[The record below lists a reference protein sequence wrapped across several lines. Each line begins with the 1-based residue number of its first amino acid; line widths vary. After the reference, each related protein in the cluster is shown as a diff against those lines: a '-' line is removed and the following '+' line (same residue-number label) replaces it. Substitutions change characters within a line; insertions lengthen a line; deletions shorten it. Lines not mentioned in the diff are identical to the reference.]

1 MKTFGLIVFLG
12 LSAFGDSVPR
22 PYTWLDAENFQLCA
36 RCTKDGNS
44 VLIIGV
50 EQDGITPVV
59 CIPCHR
65 LRRYTGEFLGSYALS
80 INMCFDPHVTNHLW
94 SIDRINC
101 NDSKSFIW
109 LPLSFPSPRGIKINE
124 IWFYILEFV
133 KFAPI
138 DLFSLGNYSVV
149 PKLKPSPT
157 ADEIAFVLEDQW
169 YTLDHRRYLLSR
181 SFKGNTTYFSRS

>member
-12 LSAFGDSVPR
+12 LSAFGDSLPR
-22 PYTWLDAENFQLCA
+22 PYTWLDADDFQLCA

-50 EQDGITPVV
+50 EEDGITLTV

-65 LRRYTGEFLGSYALS
+65 LRRYTGSFLGSYALS
-80 INMCFDPHVTNHLW
+80 INMCYDPHVTNHLW
-94 SIDRINC
+94 EMDCINC
-101 NDSKSFIW
+101 NDSESFIK
-109 LPLSFPSPRGIKINE
+109 PLSFPPPRAIKTNQIS
-124 IWFYILEFV
+124 FCILEFV
-133 KFAPI
+133 KFVPI
-138 DLFSLGNYSVV
+138 DMFSIGNYSVV

-169 YTLDHRRYLLSR
+169 YSLDHRR
-181 SFKGNTTYFSRS
+181 